1 MVLGTKVKSLLMIGA
16 DELNK
21 LNSFANAVKEETCH
35 CLLDNRPLPL
45 RLKRAIS
52 CCKVLGVDKSIE
64 LCHRLK
70 QEVGSY
76 ALMSTSGFGQ
86 TDFLQVCKFAE
97 GDSRILQLKMARDA
111 MRSIATLIGNERKAA
126 EINTHVDLVVVRC

>member
-21 LNSFANAVKEETCH
+21 LNSFANAVKVETCH
-35 CLLDNRPLPL
+35 CLLDSRPLPL
-45 RLKRAIS
+45 RLKQAIS

-64 LCHRLK
+64 LCHRLR

-76 ALMSTSGFGQ
+76 ALMGTSGFGQ
-86 TDFLQVCKFAE
+86 TDFLQGCKFAE

-111 MRSIATLIGNERKAA
+111 MKSITMLTGKEREAA
-126 EINTHVDLVVVRC
+126 EVLRKRLKRLMQ